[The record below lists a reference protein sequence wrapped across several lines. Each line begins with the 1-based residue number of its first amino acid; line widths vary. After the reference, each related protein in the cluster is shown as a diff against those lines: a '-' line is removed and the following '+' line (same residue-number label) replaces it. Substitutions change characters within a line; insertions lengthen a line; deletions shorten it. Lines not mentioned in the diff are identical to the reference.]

1 MSYRRLRTL
10 RTRVISSLRWATRR
24 PKIVTKIFEMV
35 LDVRPNGLGAP
46 DCSATTGGGVR
57 GSRRRPLS
65 SAEVSRLRARLKDI
79 RELDHRCSCVE
90 AHEESG
96 VTLANLGALDRLSRS
111 WMAPDGRSVQ
121 ERLSA
126 NWPP

>member
-1 MSYRRLRTL
+1 
-10 RTRVISSLRWATRR
+10 
-24 PKIVTKIFEMV
+24 MV
-35 LDVRPNGLGAP
+35 LDVRPNSLGVA
-46 DCSATTGGGVR
+46 DCWATTGGGDR
-57 GSRRRPLS
+57 GSRRRTLS
-65 SAEVSRLRARLKDI
+65 SAEVSRLHGRLEDI